1 MRTNPKKIRTQKNK
15 TGDAGYLYENMA
27 DISSYKWD
35 EISAAVFAAAFA
47 TALLL
52 FISRTRYLAQRK
64 LYVFCRDNDWRLFV
78 VNLQSQTKERNTLL
92 GNILTDFEIGAL
104 LDKYRNQ
111 PILERAME
119 KPHSLVPYVPQFLE
133 VKYILKRHSGWKLC
147 CVVKL
152 PNGSTSERY
161 YPIHGYA
168 DEDALLLDLERL
180 KSNNYGTPS
189 KFCLPVSFLVSL
201 GLVLAEWAFLF
212 LSLPS
217 VGILP
222 PAARMIFILTYIIP
236 LAMLCI
242 SYNQWF

>member
-1 MRTNPKKIRTQKNK
+1 M
-15 TGDAGYLYENMA
+15 
-27 DISSYKWD
+27 
-35 EISAAVFAAAFA
+35 
-47 TALLL
+47 
-52 FISRTRYLAQRK
+52 
-64 LYVFCRDNDWRLFV
+64 
-78 VNLQSQTKERNTLL
+78 
-92 GNILTDFEIGAL
+92 
-104 LDKYRNQ
+104 
-111 PILERAME
+111 
-119 KPHSLVPYVPQFLE
+119 PQFLE

-189 KFCLPVSFLVSL
+189 KPCIPVSFLVSL
-201 GLVLAEWAFLF
+201 GLILAEWALLF